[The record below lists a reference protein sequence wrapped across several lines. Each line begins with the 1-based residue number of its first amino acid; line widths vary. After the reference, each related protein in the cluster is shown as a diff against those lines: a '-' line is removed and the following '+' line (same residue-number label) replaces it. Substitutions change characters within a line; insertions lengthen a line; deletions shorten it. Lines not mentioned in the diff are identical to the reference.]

1 MPLNIEKLF
10 APNDKHQIVIVERY
24 NLALVA
30 ARPAALAINTG
41 LKAGLTGAND
51 DEIAPITAGGKA

>member
-10 APNDKHQIVIVERY
+10 APSDKQQIIIVERY

-30 ARPAALAINTG
+30 ARPAALAISTG
-41 LKAGLTGAND
+41 LKAGLTGANHN
-51 DEIAPITAGGKA
+51 EIAPTTAGGKA